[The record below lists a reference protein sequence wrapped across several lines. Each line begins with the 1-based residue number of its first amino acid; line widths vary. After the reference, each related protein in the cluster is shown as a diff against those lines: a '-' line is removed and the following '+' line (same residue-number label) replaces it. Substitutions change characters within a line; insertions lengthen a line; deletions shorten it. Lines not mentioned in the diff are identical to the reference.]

1 MGGSHENADVRFGV
15 RPRGKIPA
23 KRVTEAVFSLL
34 RYYKDNRDDGEL
46 FKDFAHRLGREPF
59 EDVIKPFADVGPLNK
74 ANLDNYIDY
83 DKTVLYVMERG
94 EGECAT

>member
-1 MGGSHENADVRFGV
+1 MRFGV

-34 RYYKDNRDDGEL
+34 RYYKDNREDGEL

-59 EDVIKPFADVGPLNK
+59 EDVIRDYADVGPLNK
-74 ANLDNYIDY
+74 GEPRQLHRLRQVGA
-83 DKTVLYVMERG
+83 VRHGARRG
-94 EGECAT
+94 RVRDVDSKYPGC